1 MMRGGSRVF
10 KALLLSG
17 IPRGIGDLSSE
28 LGFDVTSYINAMV
41 KAGLIEEVQVVRF
54 KLDNDG
60 LGRVN
65 NELVKLSMA
74 PIEGDLRDIS
84 ISYGSYYTAYEGELI
99 IYVVFPGN
107 AKVSSTTSIT
117 KAYQVSPRLHRM
129 LVFGRE
135 PEEVIRA
142 KEEVGKAIGIV
153 NAFREDLAME
163 IVRAALGSQVTLYPL
178 SGALFGVIE
187 NPLDVRIGVIVSMD
201 GGEPSQLIK
210 LLSKVVNEGVI
221 TVNGQERVIDSLLVI
236 IISRTLLTNDIV
248 KNVVELISKL
258 SWKLVLGPATD
269 FTYFSIFG
277 SDRIDELRSI
287 VIGSRLERL
296 DRVPREYSVFLERLN
311 DYRDEVLAFRDRVR
325 QRVLQYTMAIR
336 RGAKESKDAVIRH
349 IVEAWVKGE
358 GLEDQPE
365 VFRDEGGKAR
375 VSPVELSFINYL
387 RSLGKQSFTVKE
399 LEYLIRRLYPTHLWR
414 EFKESDLIKL
424 LSLRGLLLPVNDNLT
439 EYAPPY
445 SPELVPKVLTILSEH
460 MGRLS
465 ESLRKPLSISIDELK
480 MSIEVQPGINVQ
492 DSDCE
497 RAFTL
502 LKAVPETSSEFLRRY
517 SLFMLCIDR
526 LEGEVDQRL
535 EELNNELSALS
546 SSLNN
551 IIKDLSNK
559 LGSARKGI
567 NEYLPALSNEIDS
580 RINNL
585 IERVKS
591 YILRLNGL
599 ELENIKESLP
609 TILETI
615 NSEVNGMI
623 ELMNI
628 LRGIEDRI
636 KEYVELT
643 GILRNASVIVGKGI
657 SEMAIEDFINDLLP
671 LIRHG
676 SLDLLNNYLNEL
688 TRIVELRRRELSE
701 VLGNVNALID
711 KYARITA
718 WLKKRINN
726 KLVSKLLGDSV
737 PEVPSPSPALDN
749 AKYISDAI
757 RNIDEVISEI
767 GKELNIPKDLLIKV
781 ASLGPNVGIDEGSI
795 ARELN
800 IDISTV
806 NKYLESMWRAGL
818 IDRKY
823 VT

>member
-1 MMRGGSRVF
+1 MVLAFTPQLYYNILKNMVPDVFDITRGGRVYMEIVLDERMPPLWLYEAMLLQRFNAYSTDERLDLVRKGLINGLHPLRREYLATLYELVANTEGGKASPRALVKFTSKLLDMVVERGKELNYELFEEFLKSEVSSGELKAYLDVINEGPNDERGSRVF

-41 KAGLIEEVQVVRF
+41 KAGLVEEVQVARF
-54 KLDNDG
+54 RLDNDG

-65 NELVKLSMA
+65 NELIKLSMA

-84 ISYGSYYTAYEGELI
+84 ISYGSYYTAYEGEPI
-99 IYVVFPGN
+99 IYVVFPSN

-129 LVFGRE
+129 LVFGKE

-201 GGEPSQLIK
+201 GEPNQLIK
-210 LLSKVVNEGVI
+210 LLSKVVNEGII

-236 IISRTLLTNDIV
+236 VISRTLLTNDIA
-248 KNVVELISKL
+248 KNVVEPISKL

-365 VFRDEGGKAR
+365 VFRDESGKAR
-375 VSPVELSFINYL
+375 VSPVESSFINYL

-414 EFKESDLIKL
+414 EFKEGDLIKL

-465 ESLRKPLSISIDELK
+465 ESLRKPLSISIDELN
-480 MSIEVQPGINVQ
+480 MSIEVQLGINVQ
-492 DSDCE
+492 DSECE

-535 EELNNELSALS
+535 EELNKELSALS
-546 SSLNN
+546 LSLNN
-551 IIKDLSNK
+551 TIKDILSK
-559 LGSARKGI
+559 LGSAGRALMSI
-567 NEYLPALSNEIDS
+567 YLGFQTKL
-580 RINNL
+580 
-585 IERVKS
+585 
-591 YILRLNGL
+591 
-599 ELENIKESLP
+599 
-609 TILETI
+609 TQ
-615 NSEVNGMI
+615 
-623 ELMNI
+623 
-628 LRGIEDRI
+628 
-636 KEYVELT
+636 ELT
-643 GILRNASVIVGKGI
+643 
-657 SEMAIEDFINDLLP
+657 
-671 LIRHG
+671 
-676 SLDLLNNYLNEL
+676 
-688 TRIVELRRRELSE
+688 T
-701 VLGNVNALID
+701 
-711 KYARITA
+711 
-718 WLKKRINN
+718 
-726 KLVSKLLGDSV
+726 
-737 PEVPSPSPALDN
+737 
-749 AKYISDAI
+749 
-757 RNIDEVISEI
+757 
-767 GKELNIPKDLLIKV
+767 
-781 ASLGPNVGIDEGSI
+781 
-795 ARELN
+795 
-800 IDISTV
+800 
-806 NKYLESMWRAGL
+806 
-818 IDRKY
+818 
-823 VT
+823 

>member
-1 MMRGGSRVF
+1 MRGGSRVF

>member
-1 MMRGGSRVF
+1 
-10 KALLLSG
+10 
-17 IPRGIGDLSSE
+17 
-28 LGFDVTSYINAMV
+28 
-41 KAGLIEEVQVVRF
+41 
-54 KLDNDG
+54 
-60 LGRVN
+60 
-65 NELVKLSMA
+65 
-74 PIEGDLRDIS
+74 
-84 ISYGSYYTAYEGELI
+84 
-99 IYVVFPGN
+99 
-107 AKVSSTTSIT
+107 
-117 KAYQVSPRLHRM
+117 
-129 LVFGRE
+129 
-135 PEEVIRA
+135 
-142 KEEVGKAIGIV
+142 
-153 NAFREDLAME
+153 ME